1 MNTIFQ
7 CDMNLVCY
15 VQDAK
20 LQQNH
25 LVSLLLDFSTL
36 LGNFQV
42 LMDKIRHIMD
52 IDARGKRGVHGGAL
66 LDVEH

>member
-1 MNTIFQ
+1 MLDDHNFKNLSYMNTIFQ

-42 LMDKIRHIMD
+42 LMDKIRHIY
-52 IDARGKRGVHGGAL
+52 GY
-66 LDVEH
+66 